1 MFTKIKTA
9 EGFKMFFRTKQ
20 YESGV
25 YVIANDEPFNQWIDH
40 NISERDW
47 HIKLRRNY
55 IKNGGTILDGTKI
68 ENYKGRYKI
77 NKFQK

>member
-9 EGFKMFFRTKQ
+9 EGIKIVFRTQQ
-20 YESGV
+20 YKSGV
-25 YVIANDEPFNQWIDH
+25 YVIVNDDPSTQWFEP

-47 HIKLRRNY
+47 HIKLRRKY
-55 IKNGGTILDGTKI
+55 IKNNGIVLVGTKI

-77 NKFQK
+77 NKFI

>member
-1 MFTKIKTA
+1 MFTKIKTV
-9 EGFKMFFRTKQ
+9 EGIKIFFRTQQ

-25 YVIANDEPFNQWIDH
+25 YVIVNDEPFNQWVER

-47 HIKLRRNY
+47 HIKLRRKY
-55 IKNGGTILDGTKI
+55 IKNNGIILDGTKI